1 MQQFFIKHTYN
12 LQITLYI
19 WNIQLFGFSKI
30 RRKHGYLES
39 FIGTLDM
46 NFFLSCSFCLHAK
59 VPYFSSE
66 EYKKVVLDIV
76 GCDFIFPRRWSPV
89 EQWYCFPRYLFSLV
103 SKLNLASYNDC
114 SKKRSRMIPRQ
125 FRHDIL
131 PQKDIVERIDRVDLQ
146 GVVLILGI
154 TGIDYD
160 AVYAGAEGRREL

>member
-19 WNIQLFGFSKI
+19 WNIRLFGFSKI

-59 VPYFSSE
+59 VPYFSSK

-76 GCDFIFPRRWSPV
+76 GCDFIFPRR
-89 EQWYCFPRYLFSLV
+89 
-103 SKLNLASYNDC
+103 
-114 SKKRSRMIPRQ
+114 
-125 FRHDIL
+125 
-131 PQKDIVERIDRVDLQ
+131 
-146 GVVLILGI
+146 
-154 TGIDYD
+154 
-160 AVYAGAEGRREL
+160 